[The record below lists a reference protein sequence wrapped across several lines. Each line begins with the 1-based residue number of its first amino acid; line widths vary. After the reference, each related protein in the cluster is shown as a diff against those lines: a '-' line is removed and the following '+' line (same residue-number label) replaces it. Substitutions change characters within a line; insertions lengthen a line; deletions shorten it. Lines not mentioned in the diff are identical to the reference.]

1 MSLILLLVECLTKIF
16 CKKMNTDKGKCTTS
30 DLEVQVKAT
39 SKPRFKAGAELS
51 GKVNRIAV
59 EVNEEMTEEKES
71 IEVKLVLSRELCVAS
86 DCQD

>member
-1 MSLILLLVECLTKIF
+1 
-16 CKKMNTDKGKCTTS
+16 MNTDKGNCTTN

-59 EVNEEMTEEKES
+59 EVNEDLTEEKES
-71 IEVKLVLSRELCVAS
+71 IEVKMVLTRELCVAC
-86 DCQD
+86 DCHD